1 MKTYKPGERVKSK
14 MNGAFT
20 HDEVFTRKRRLFKI
34 AKIKEAL
41 IQVKVSVYSKGGI
54 YLIKYSS
61 KNGPRRLLLNMASGG
76 MDTSLRRHGIS
87 DLERRFKTVEE
98 RVIVFICSAVS
109 VIFS

>member
-1 MKTYKPGERVKSK
+1 
-14 MNGAFT
+14 
-20 HDEVFTRKRRLFKI
+20 
-34 AKIKEAL
+34 
-41 IQVKVSVYSKGGI
+41 
-54 YLIKYSS
+54 
-61 KNGPRRLLLNMASGG
+61 

>member
-20 HDEVFTRKRRLFKI
+20 HDEVSTRKRRLFKI

-61 KNGPRRLLLNMASGG
+61 KNGPRRLLLNMASGVWTQVYVV
-76 MDTSLRRHGIS
+76 MEFRIW
-87 DLERRFKTVEE
+87 
-98 RVIVFICSAVS
+98 S
-109 VIFS
+109 VVLKR